1 MSTPSGYPGSSEPY
15 GSAGQHPS
23 AAPAGSYPTGQYPQP
38 GPPRQAGS
46 QPTYPQPGYQQPGYP
61 QAPAPYG
68 QQQYGQTPYGQPPH
82 GAPGYPAGPGGYGA
96 PAGSVRPG
104 MVTAAAV
111 LAFIWGGLGILFGL
125 IAFAAGS
132 VLSTASSVVCDNTSL
147 NRDTAAA
154 CDSVGGAGTFLIGVT
169 IGTIVVAALMIWGG
183 VVALNGKNGQILVIA
198 CAIYAALAILSVIAS
213 SFGFSTL
220 LGFVI
225 PVLIVVF
232 LLNGQSKEW
241 FKAKGGSTF

>member
-1 MSTPSGYPGSSEPY
+1 MSTPTGYPGPNEPF

-23 AAPAGSYPTGQYPQP
+23 SAPAGPPPGQYPQQ
-38 GPPRQAGS
+38 GYQQA
-46 QPTYPQPGYQQPGYP
+46 GYQQPAP
-61 QAPAPYG
+61 QYGAGQYGAPQYGAPQYRAPA
-68 QQQYGQTPYGQPPH
+68 
-82 GAPGYPAGPGGYGA
+82 YPAGYGA
-96 PAGSVRPG
+96 PAGSARPG

-132 VLSTASSVVCDNTSL
+132 VLSAASSAVCDNTSL
-147 NRDTAAA
+147 DADTSAA
-154 CDSVGGAGTFLIGVT
+154 CNSVSGASTFLVIVT

-198 CAIYAALAILSVIAS
+198 CAIYAALAILSIIAS
-213 SFGFSTL
+213 SFGFTSL

-232 LLNGQSKEW
+232 LLNPASKAW
-241 FKAKGGSTF
+241 FKAKGGKTF